1 MLILLIILFI
11 FGISTILFSKSAGT
25 LNPGKINVISYTY
38 YIFML
43 QSFTGAALIA
53 LGYDEH
59 YTLKYL
65 LNKEKT
71 CTITIIVIA
80 VIAIFLPLLILI
92 WEKIFKVNIKL
103 QYQWY
108 LEKKVDIDRQNDNI
122 FFEFFLGISLFCIF
136 MLLGLLSK
144 IGYVPIWKL
153 FHASSEF
160 NFATERSRIG
170 SLFFINAYFTNIFV
184 LLMIPLLSYVSFAY
198 LLSTK
203 KKKWLIMTSILFIA
217 SIIVKTYKF
226 EKSSLIFY
234 LAAFV
239 LILIY
244 FKGGIKLIYMV
255 FTVGALGSLI
265 VLFYFYTGFT
275 GTLFDIYNGPLGR
288 TLFTEVGTLAYTF
301 DLFPAVFDFLQGRSF
316 SPTILKFLG
325 IDSGKYLRS
334 AKLTM
339 AFYGSEG
346 VYNGSAGVMNSLF
359 VGEAYANWGYKG
371 IILGLIWVSLVLAC
385 VIILILKLKK
395 TPATITLLAVL
406 TIRFGT
412 MFEGGFCDFVYNI
425 DVIITILFIIF
436 IYLVFESQGKI
447 QQNVTEKIEK
457 TERSIKEWFGQLK
470 KN

>member
-1 MLILLIILFI
+1 MILLTILFI

-25 LNPGKINVISYTY
+25 LNPGKINVFSYIY

-43 QSFTGAALIA
+43 QSFAGAALIA
-53 LGYDEH
+53 LGFDEH

-65 LNKEKT
+65 LNKEKA
-71 CTITIIVIA
+71 CTITVIVIA
-80 VIAIFLPLLILI
+80 VDAVFLPKLILI

-103 QYQWY
+103 QYQRY
-108 LEKKVDIDRQNDNI
+108 LEKKVDSQNDNM
-122 FFEFFLGISLFCIF
+122 FFKFFLVISLFCIF
-136 MLLGLLSK
+136 ILLGLLSK

-160 NFATERSRIG
+160 NFGTERSRIG

-184 LLMIPLLSYVSFAY
+184 LLMIPLLSYVGFAY

-203 KKKWLIMTSILFIA
+203 KKKWLIMTAILFIA
-217 SIIVKTYKF
+217 AIIVKTYKF

-244 FKGGIKLIYMV
+244 YKGGIKLIYMILA
-255 FTVGALGSLI
+255 VGVLGSLI
-265 VLFYFYTGFT
+265 VLFYFHTGFK

-301 DLFPAVFDFLQGRSF
+301 DLFPDIFDFLQGRSF
-316 SPTILKFLG
+316 TPTILKVLG
-325 IDSGKYLRS
+325 INSGKYLRS

-406 TIRFGT
+406 TIKFGT

-425 DVIITILFIIF
+425 DVIITILFIMF

-457 TERSIKEWFGQLK
+457 TERSIKEWFSQLK